1 MDVKVV
7 FHIDFDDEK
16 RILMAL
22 GNFKNLL
29 KEINEESSSLC
40 LLANGSSVKLFL
52 KYMAEDYADDILALA
67 ESGVKFYVCNNSLN
81 KFDLNL
87 EDMVPVCE
95 VVKAGVLKLIELQN
109 DGYAY
114 IKP

>member
-1 MDVKVV
+1 MNVKVV
-7 FHIDFDDEK
+7 LHIDFDDEK
-16 RILMAL
+16 RLLMAL

-29 KEINEESSSLC
+29 KEINAEGSSLA
-40 LLANGSSVKLFL
+40 LLANGSSVKLLL
-52 KYMAEDYADDILALA
+52 KAKADDYKDDINALA
-67 ESGVKFYVCNNSLN
+67 ASGVKFYVCNNSLN
-81 KFDLNL
+81 KFDINL
-87 EDMVPVCE
+87 DEMLPVCE